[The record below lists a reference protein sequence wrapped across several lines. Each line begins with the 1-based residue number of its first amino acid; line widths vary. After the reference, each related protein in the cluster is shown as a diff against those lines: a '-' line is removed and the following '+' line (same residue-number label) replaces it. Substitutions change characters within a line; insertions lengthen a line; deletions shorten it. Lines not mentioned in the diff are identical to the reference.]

1 MKRINIISRNQL
13 NSFRSELG
21 FDPAVNHL
29 MAETHSQLQSD
40 SFIDY
45 LRFSWSYE
53 TFGLMITHRMDREQI
68 YVEEKK
74 LIYHII

>member
-1 MKRINIISRNQL
+1 MKRINIISRTQL
-13 NSFRSELG
+13 DSFKSELG
-21 FDPAVNHL
+21 FAPAVSHL
-29 MAETHSQLQSD
+29 LAETHSRLQSD
-40 SFIDY
+40 SFINY

-53 TFGLMITHRMDREQI
+53 TFGLMITHRMGREQI

>member
-13 NSFRSELG
+13 DSFKSELG
-21 FDPAVNHL
+21 FAPAVSHL
-29 MAETHSQLQSD
+29 LAETHSQLQSD

-53 TFGLMITHRMDREQI
+53 TFGLMITPKTDEEQI